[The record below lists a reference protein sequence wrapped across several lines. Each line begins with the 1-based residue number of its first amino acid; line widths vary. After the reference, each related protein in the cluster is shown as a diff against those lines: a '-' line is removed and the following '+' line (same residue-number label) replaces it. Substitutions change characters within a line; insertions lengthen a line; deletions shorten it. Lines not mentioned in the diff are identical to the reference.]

1 MQQDIPSVDKAAR
14 TIAENVYYA
23 FRGQGTTLIDP
34 PKEQKQTLLARLV
47 EAIRPEIGASADAII
62 SAANKAL
69 AAWEENNDEAQGP
82 RVASVN
88 LTDGSVTMG
97 PG

>member
-1 MQQDIPSVDKAAR
+1 VQQDIPSVDKAAR

-34 PKEQKQTLLARLV
+34 PPKEQTLLARLV